1 MNDMVNENRMD
12 SLLKE
17 TFSRL
22 PEERLPEGFRD
33 KLMERIILENE
44 RAKRKEE
51 RISLIATIVA
61 SLMMIAAAILTYIYM
76 DIDWI
81 SLPTTAPSTWRFYI
95 YIGGITMLLLYVDYR
110 LRRIMSRS
118 TESNKSDKMG

>member
-81 SLPTTAPSTWRFYI
+81 NLPTTAPSTWRFYI

>member
-12 SLLKE
+12 SLLKD

-33 KLMERIILENE
+33 KLMERIVVENE

-51 RISLIATIVA
+51 LISLTATIVA
-61 SLMMIAAAILTYIYM
+61 SLMMIAAAIMTYIYM

-81 SLPTTAPSTWRFYI
+81 SMPTTAPSTWHFYL
-95 YIGGITMLLLYVDYR
+95 YIGGITMLLLFVDYR
-110 LRRIMSRS
+110 LRRIMNRS
-118 TESNKSDKMG
+118 TENNKSDKTG